1 MIKKVLMIS
10 TLLLLFMVGI
20 TQATDSESNEEKIN
34 LQQGMKMSADVSKQA
49 PEFSL
54 RTLEGNEVKLSD
66 YKGKKVII
74 NFWATWCP
82 PCKAEMPA
90 MQKLYERVNGQF
102 DLLAINIDP
111 KNDVAG
117 FVNDNRITFPVL
129 LDESGK
135 INESYSILSVPTTFL
150 VDEKG
155 IIVKKHIGAMTLD
168 QMEEFI
174 SY

>member
-10 TLLLLFMVGI
+10 ALLLLFVVAV
-20 TQATDSESNEEKIN
+20 TQATDSESIEETLNVQKGII
-34 LQQGMKMSADVSKQA
+34 MSADVSKQA

-54 RTLEGNEVKLSD
+54 RTLDAKEVKLSD
-66 YKGKKVII
+66 HKGKKVII

-90 MQKLYERVNGQF
+90 MQQLYERVNGQF

-117 FVNDNRITFPVL
+117 FVKENKITFPVL

-135 INESYSILSVPTTFL
+135 VNESYNILSIPTTFL

>member
-1 MIKKVLMIS
+1 
-10 TLLLLFMVGI
+10 MVGI